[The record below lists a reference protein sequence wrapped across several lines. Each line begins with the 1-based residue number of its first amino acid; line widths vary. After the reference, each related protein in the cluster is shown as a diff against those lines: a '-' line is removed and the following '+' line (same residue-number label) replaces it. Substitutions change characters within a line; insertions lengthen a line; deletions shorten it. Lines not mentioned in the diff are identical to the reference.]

1 MKEKQIL
8 NEVEIKRA
16 LIRLANEII
25 EKNKGV
31 ENLVFIGIKT
41 RGDIIA
47 KRLVK
52 EIYAIEKI
60 SIPVGALDITF
71 YRDDIDSKLPK
82 TP

>member
-1 MKEKQIL
+1 MNIFVKEKQIL

-16 LIRLANEII
+16 LMRLAHEII
-25 EKNKGV
+25 EKNKGI

-52 EIYAIEKI
+52 EIQAIEK
-60 SIPVGALDITF
+60 SHFLWGH
-71 YRDDIDSKLPK
+71 
-82 TP
+82 